1 MVRILE
7 LSVILQRSAFYPA
20 HHITMGEGGAVL
32 TDDISYAR
40 NCESFRDWGRD
51 CYCKP
56 GQDNTCGKRFDW
68 QLGDLPKGYDHKY
81 TYSHIGY
88 NLKVSDMQAA
98 LGVSQL
104 EKLDSFIA
112 KRNHNFDGLT
122 LRLKQRGLDEV
133 FHLPEATEGAEPSW
147 FGYLLTLRDDA
158 ALSRREIIS
167 ELEEREVGTRL
178 LFGGNLTKQPAFKNA
193 EWRVEGSLDVT
204 DKVMRDSFWIGVW
217 PGINEEML
225 DYMVDQLAIVSGRE

>member
-1 MVRILE
+1 
-7 LSVILQRSAFYPA
+7 
-20 HHITMGEGGAVL
+20 
-32 TDDISYAR
+32 
-40 NCESFRDWGRD
+40 
-51 CYCKP
+51 
-56 GQDNTCGKRFDW
+56 
-68 QLGDLPKGYDHKY
+68 
-81 TYSHIGY
+81 
-88 NLKVSDMQAA
+88 
-98 LGVSQL
+98 
-104 EKLDSFIA
+104 
-112 KRNHNFDGLT
+112 
-122 LRLKQRGLDEV
+122 
-133 FHLPEATEGAEPSW
+133 
-147 FGYLLTLRDDA
+147 LRDDA